1 MTPEELKQL
10 LDKYKSANCTPDELL
25 IIDRFFKATEDK
37 NILVFKD
44 DLDQNTIQF
53 NLKAKIDEKIENR
66 QNVVR
71 TPFKFVRFYK
81 MAAAAVLVIG
91 VIGLAFYLNIYQSI
105 NSSQDLASYQ
115 TLNRQKQ
122 DIVLEDGTKVYL
134 NSGSTFKA
142 PKAFS
147 GEKRLVYLTGEA
159 FFEVAK
165 NDRMPFII
173 ISNQLTTQVVGTSF
187 NVKAYEDS
195 DNIEIAV
202 MTGKVKVFDAV
213 SEVFLTPNQK
223 VIYEK
228 SAKTLQKQDISEV
241 NNYNAWMNG
250 SMVFEKKSMEEIVS
264 DLNRHFDVEIKLD
277 GEKMKKCVLNIR
289 FENDSLET
297 VLQILCSYTDAKY
310 TRNGSSIVITG
321 KGC

>member
-1 MTPEELKQL
+1 M
-10 LDKYKSANCTPDELL
+10 
-25 IIDRFFKATEDK
+25 
-37 NILVFKD
+37 
-44 DLDQNTIQF
+44 
-53 NLKAKIDEKIENR
+53 
-66 QNVVR
+66 
-71 TPFKFVRFYK
+71 
-81 MAAAAVLVIG
+81 
-91 VIGLAFYLNIYQSI
+91 
-105 NSSQDLASYQ
+105 
-115 TLNRQKQ
+115 
-122 DIVLEDGTKVYL
+122 
-134 NSGSTFKA
+134 
-142 PKAFS
+142 
-147 GEKRLVYLTGEA
+147 
-159 FFEVAK
+159 
-165 NDRMPFII
+165 
-173 ISNQLTTQVVGTSF
+173 GTSF

-223 VIYEK
+223 VIYGK

-250 SMVFEKKSMEEIVS
+250 SMVFEKKSMEEIVN